1 MEYVSVSDI
10 MRKTKQSSAIE
21 GLLETLVFSWSYK
34 INFIKMVSGLV
45 ITHLKLMHL
54 AMKQPSNLLT
64 QTWNFTLN
72 MVWLSC

>member
-21 GLLETLVFSWSYK
+21 GLLETLILIDRSIFLRL
-34 INFIKMVSGLV
+34 FSGLV
-45 ITHLKLMHL
+45 ITYLKLMHL

-64 QTWNFTLN
+64 QT
-72 MVWLSC
+72 